1 MGNHQLVG
9 IKEWLN
15 MLPDFRKDWG
25 IGNVFFMNAMDL
37 NVAPE
42 KRRLWIDQGVELIND
57 LILPND
63 DQRKRAGDQRLPL
76 QFQSPSQQSSCYFSY
91 N

>member
-63 DQRKRAGDQRLPL
+63 DQRKRAGRLAFATGSFKVHRNKVHVNFL
-76 QFQSPSQQSSCYFSY
+76 L
-91 N
+91 

>member
-9 IKEWLN
+9 IKKWLN

-42 KRRLWIDQGVELIND
+42 KKASVD
-57 LILPND
+57 
-63 DQRKRAGDQRLPL
+63 
-76 QFQSPSQQSSCYFSY
+76 
-91 N
+91 